1 MNRSTE
7 RLFFAA
13 FFILF
18 LGGHHWSMLSNVME
32 PHRGTA
38 DIQSDTMQPPG
49 KDTMASDKWSLVMD
63 GLRPA
68 IGPYRATAR
77 AKLMAGRNTSCTTPR
92 CHFDDI
98 QPFVPLAP
106 PLIWKGDGEADKT
119 MMDPSLTNKDD
130 CILYGIGIH
139 TDSTFEQA
147 MAPFCN
153 VHAFDCTIT
162 HEQESVKGKDFTF
175 HQLCIGEEEALKG
188 TNWGFGDAKTHM
200 KFKTL
205 MQAMKDLGHS
215 RIDYLK
221 FDTEGSEWTI
231 FESILALPK
240 ERLPRQLNFEM
251 HTQGAAKHAVPET
264 LVLGKTRGAVNDI
277 MLRFMD
283 VGYGILDF
291 QPNKW
296 DGACAELTLILL

>member
-1 MNRSTE
+1 MNRLTE

-13 FFILF
+13 IVILL
-18 LGGHHWSMLSNVME
+18 LGSHQWPMPFDVME
-32 PHRGTA
+32 QNGGANMPDSPSNT
-38 DIQSDTMQPPG
+38 ITQST
-49 KDTMASDKWSLVMD
+49 KAADKWSLVIE

-68 IGPYRATAR
+68 IGPYREAAR
-77 AKLMAGRNTSCTTPR
+77 AKLMAGMNVSCQQPR
-92 CHFDDI
+92 CHFTDI

-106 PLIWKGDGEADKT
+106 PLILKGDGEADKT

-147 MAPFCN
+147 MAPYCN

-162 HEQESVKGKDFTF
+162 QEQESVKGKDFTF
-175 HQLCIGEEEALKG
+175 HQVCIGEEEALKG

-200 KFKTL
+200 IFKTL

-240 ERLPRQLNFEM
+240 ELLPRQLNFEM

-264 LVLGKTRGAVNDI
+264 LVQGKTRGAVNEI

-296 DGACAELTLILL
+296 DGACAEITLILL